1 MLCSKAMVSGLA
13 TEPVGIFLLPKTA
26 SREQKPKVANPAP
39 EPLAK
44 GRRYLRPEEANRLIA
59 AAGQRGR

>member
-44 GRRYLRPEEANRLIA
+44 GRRYPILFTASYGSRNVAIK
-59 AAGQRGR
+59 